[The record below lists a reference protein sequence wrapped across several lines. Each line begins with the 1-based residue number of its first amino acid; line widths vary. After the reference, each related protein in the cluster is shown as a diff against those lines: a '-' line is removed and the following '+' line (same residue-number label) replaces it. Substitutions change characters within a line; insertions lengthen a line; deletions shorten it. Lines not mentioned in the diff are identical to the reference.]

1 MRKKKYAMLF
11 CEDIAL
17 LHSICNKQTLF
28 FAEMLNR
35 MDGDQVV
42 QMTAY
47 TRKQIVE
54 AIGSNS
60 GNKLNIARQYLKQ
73 LSDAGLVADLSDG
86 AYMVNPRIA
95 GFTNIAKVVDSKASL
110 FIKLKYSAKGG
121 RELSVGAEV
130 CSSKE
135 KT

>member
-1 MRKKKYAMLF
+1 MRKKKYTMLF

-35 MDGDQVV
+35 MDCDQVV

-47 TRKQIVE
+47 TRKQIVDLV
-54 AIGSNS
+54 GSTS
-60 GNKLNIARQYLKQ
+60 GNKLNVARQYLKQ
-73 LSDAGLVADLSDG
+73 LSDAGLVADLGDG
-86 AYMVNPRIA
+86 AYMINPKVA
-95 GFTNIAKVVDSKASL
+95 GFTNIAKIVDNKVDL

-121 RELSVGAEV
+121 RELSVG
-130 CSSKE
+130 KE
-135 KT
+135 

>member
-42 QMTAY
+42 QMTSY
-47 TRKQIVE
+47 VRKQIVTV
-54 AIGSNS
+54 IGSKSDNQ
-60 GNKLNIARQYLKQ
+60 LNVARQYLKQ
-73 LSDAGLVADLSDG
+73 LSDAGLVADLGDG
-86 AYMVNPRIA
+86 AYMVNPKIA
-95 GFTNIAKVVDSKASL
+95 GFTNIAKIVNDKADVFL
-110 FIKLKYSAKGG
+110 QIKYTANAEREISVSATGRSYSG
-121 RELSVGAEV
+121 
-130 CSSKE
+130 
-135 KT
+135 T

>member
-1 MRKKKYAMLF
+1 MRKKKYTMLF

-47 TRKQIVE
+47 TRKQIVSS
-54 AIGSNS
+54 IGSKSSNP
-60 GNKLNIARQYLKQ
+60 LNVARQYLKQ
-73 LSDAGLVADLSDG
+73 LSDCGLVADLSDG

-95 GFTNIAKVVDSKASL
+95 GFTNIAKVIDAKSDL
-110 FIKLKYSAKGG
+110 FIKLKYSVDGV
-121 RELSVGAEV
+121 REISVG
-130 CSSKE
+130 SND
-135 KT
+135 

>member
-28 FAEMLNR
+28 FAEMLSR

-42 QMTAY
+42 QMTPY
-47 TRKQIVE
+47 TRKQIVTM
-54 AIGSNS
+54 IGSQS

-73 LSDAGLVADLSDG
+73 LADAGLVVDLGDG
-86 AYMVNPRIA
+86 AYMINPKVA
-95 GFTNIAKVVDSKASL
+95 GFTNIASIVNEKADIFL
-110 FIKLKYSAKGG
+110 QVKYTAECK
-121 RELSVGAEV
+121 REISV
-130 CSSKE
+130 SSTKRSPRGD
-135 KT
+135 

>member
-42 QMTAY
+42 QMTPY
-47 TRKQIVE
+47 VRKQITA
-54 AIGSNS
+54 AIGSTS
-60 GNKLNIARQYLKQ
+60 DNKLNVARQYLKQ
-73 LSDAGLVADLSDG
+73 LVDAGLVADLGDG
-86 AYMVNPRIA
+86 AYMINPKVA
-95 GFTNIAKVVDSKASL
+95 GFTNIAKIVNDKSDVFL
-110 FIKLKYSAKGG
+110 QVKYSHDMK
-121 RELSVGAEV
+121 REISVKA
-130 CSSKE
+130 
-135 KT
+135 T